1 MLARDWNEYYFQFEI
16 QNKSELEFLTEIISI
31 AKVQGNVVWAFANDE
46 EWQAFQQLDYQPQLL
61 QKPGYGV
68 EQPMREV
75 GDSFKDWYT
84 YPTYEAYV
92 AGYFDSSATFG
103 TTILTSSGYGDIF
116 VAKLGKGDNMM
127 LPEIISFNGIRSIYP
142 KPFNPTTTIR
152 FMIGEEETRVNI
164 DIYNLKGQKDCHMV
178 TDSFTRGEHRVLWNG
193 KYDQHRD
200 VASGIYFAEMR
211 TPIYR
216 KHIKTLRT
224 KGGI

>member
-1 MLARDWNEYYFQFEI
+1 
-16 QNKSELEFLTEIISI
+16 
-31 AKVQGNVVWAFANDE
+31 
-46 EWQAFQQLDYQPQLL
+46 
-61 QKPGYGV
+61 
-68 EQPMREV
+68 
-75 GDSFKDWYT
+75 
-84 YPTYEAYV
+84 
-92 AGYFDSSATFG
+92 
-103 TTILTSSGYGDIF
+103 
-116 VAKLGKGDNMM
+116 M